1 MNYIDTPYFH
11 YEENHLKCEE
21 QSLAELAEEYG
32 TPSFVYS
39 KKFFQDRYIE
49 FTEAFSSIRHKIFF
63 ATKSN
68 FNLNVMKVFY
78 DLGSGI
84 DVNSA
89 GEFYRAF
96 KIGVDPKRMLFTGVG
111 KTEEEIKLALEHD
124 VLVIKA
130 ESFQEIE
137 RINEIAM
144 SMKKKA
150 PLAIRVNPDVD
161 PLTHPYISTGL
172 AENKF
177 GIDVA
182 TAFDIF
188 KESARLSN
196 IYLHGVDMHIGS
208 QITSVEPY
216 VESVLIVTKL
226 IKKLKAAGIDIKHY
240 DLGGGMGITYKDEDP
255 FSPKELA
262 EEIIP
267 ILTQID
273 CEIFFEPGR
282 FLTGNGGILLTKVLY
297 TKSNQKKNFIVV
309 DAAMTDLLRPS
320 IYKAYHHIQPITQS
334 SSEDITAD
342 IVGPVCESGDFLAK
356 SRIINDCKRNEI
368 LAVLSAGA
376 YSMVMSSNYNARP
389 RAPEILVDGEKHYLI
404 RSRETYEHLLYD
416 EKIIDEL
423 H

>member
-11 YEENHLKCEE
+11 YEESDLKCED
-21 QSLAELAEEYG
+21 QSMAELSSKYG
-32 TPSFVYS
+32 TPAFVYS
-39 KKFFQDRYIE
+39 KKFFQDRYKE
-49 FTEAFSSIRHKIFF
+49 FTEAFSSIRHTIFF

-89 GEFYRAF
+89 GEFYRAS
-96 KIGVDPKRMLFTGVG
+96 KIGADPKRMLFTGVG
-111 KTEEEIKLALEHD
+111 KTEEEIILALEHD

-137 RINEIAM
+137 RINEIAK
-144 SMKKKA
+144 SMNKKA

-177 GIDVA
+177 GIDA
-182 TAFDIF
+182 TQAFEIF
-188 KESARLSN
+188 KESAGLSN
-196 IYLHGVDMHIGS
+196 IDLHGIDMHIGS

-216 VESVLIVTKL
+216 VESVLKVTAL

-240 DLGGGMGITYKDEDP
+240 DVGGGMGIVYNDEQP
-255 FSPKELA
+255 FTPKELA
-262 EEIIP
+262 DKIVP
-267 ILTQID
+267 ILTQVD

-282 FLTGNGGILLTKVLY
+282 FLTGNGGVLLTKVLY

-320 IYKAYHHIQPITQS
+320 IYKAYHHVQPIIKS
-334 SSEDITAD
+334 SSKDITAD
-342 IVGPVCESGDFLAK
+342 VVGPVCESGDFLAK
-356 SRIINDCKRNEI
+356 SRIMPDCKRNEI

-376 YSMVMSSNYNARP
+376 YSMVMSSNYNARA
-389 RAPEILVDGEKHYLI
+389 RAPEILVDGDKHYLI

-416 EKIIDEL
+416 EQIIDEL